1 MLRSVFQ
8 GDAPGLNLDNLKVAE
23 GLVDGDGICPLRC
36 LVLQDSACRRFAVGY
51 RSEKFVGDFIF
62 RGRSP
67 AKWTEQI
74 IVDNYLIEVV
84 AHRVL

>member
-8 GDAPGLNLDNLKVAE
+8 GDAPGLNLSDLKVAE
-23 GLVDGDGICPLRC
+23 GLIDGDGICPLRDF
-36 LVLQDSACRRFAVGY
+36 VLQDSACLRFAVGY

-84 AHRVL
+84 VHRVL